1 MLASCAHDFNPENI
15 NTPQIMQQ
23 DERTI
28 NFLIISLLSDV
39 SKIGSQRYKKSHT
52 SPIGDMMNGLI
63 NEAKT
68 SPA

>member
-1 MLASCAHDFNPENI
+1 
-15 NTPQIMQQ
+15 MQQ